1 MYEDN
6 ENLAWYAIPSRF
18 NPLSLLYRLY
28 ERGLLRE
35 VRRHPMP
42 CHIGLILDG
51 NRRYA
56 RELGLEDPLAG
67 HRIGADKLE
76 EVLEWLEELQI
87 RITTM
92 FALSTENL
100 TRSPTELTVPLPSTI
115 NHPGDNWMVA
125 RGEFPRAVIPFP
137 HPTCTPPLIDKDLP
151 ASRS

>member
-1 MYEDN
+1 MVD
-6 ENLAWYAIPSRF
+6 L
-18 NPLSLLYRLY
+18 LSLLYRLY

-42 CHIGLILDG
+42 RHIGLILDG

-76 EVLEWLEELQI
+76 EVLDWLEELQI
-87 RITTM
+87 RITTL

-100 TRSPTELTVPLPSTI
+100 TRPPAELTVLLPSTI
-115 NHPGDNWMVA
+115 NHPGDKWMVA

-137 HPTCTPPLIDKDLP
+137 YPTCTPPPRHKDP
-151 ASRS
+151 SG